1 MSNGTILLYFAK
13 NPLILY
19 CLTRK
24 NGETRPR
31 GARRPGLGVI
41 KGIGGRIRG
50 TPARNAGDA
59 KVCVRGRGAFRVC
72 VPLPAKREAG
82 RRENSMATRFGN
94 CAGTTFSTVSWCP
107 LGVVSDVPQA
117 PASHIQLHPGNCT
130 HHHTAVSSQAIIVML
145 VASLPIVD
153 RLRVGVHCT
162 CSDTRQ
168 VKHLKIK
175 TIYCTERQLKA
186 FLRLPRCVS
195 TGPVVVRLAERANE
209 RKRNEL
215 EFIRNVSFASL
226 ALAFQ
231 SLASARESPRTNN
244 SDKCA

>member
-13 NPLILY
+13 KPLILLY
-19 CLTRK
+19 HEKEWRNEAARGSTAGFGGYKGHWGAYTVYTVPYTRYTPRA
-24 NGETRPR
+24 TR
-31 GARRPGLGVI
+31 
-41 KGIGGRIRG
+41 
-50 TPARNAGDA
+50 DA
-59 KVCVRGRGAFRVC
+59 SCVRGRGAFRVC

-175 TIYCTERQLKA
+175 TCTERQLKA

-195 TGPVVVRLAERANE
+195 TGPVVVRLAEWAECTTKVFAN
-209 RKRNEL
+209 K
-215 EFIRNVSFASL
+215 F
-226 ALAFQ
+226 
-231 SLASARESPRTNN
+231 
-244 SDKCA
+244 

>member
-1 MSNGTILLYFAK
+1 MLYFAK
-13 NPLILY
+13 KPLILY
-19 CLTRK
+19 CITRK

-41 KGIGGRIRG
+41 KGIGGRIQFTVPYTRY
-50 TPARNAGDA
+50 TPRATRDA
-59 KVCVRGRGAFRVC
+59 SCVRGRGAFRVC

-107 LGVVSDVPQA
+107 LGVVSTDVPQA

-145 VASLPIVD
+145 VTSLPIVD

-168 VKHLKIK
+168 VKNQDYLMYGK
-175 TIYCTERQLKA
+175 TT
-186 FLRLPRCVS
+186 
-195 TGPVVVRLAERANE
+195 
-209 RKRNEL
+209 
-215 EFIRNVSFASL
+215 
-226 ALAFQ
+226 
-231 SLASARESPRTNN
+231 
-244 SDKCA
+244 

>member
-13 NPLILY
+13 KPLILY
-19 CLTRK
+19 CITRK

-41 KGIGGRIRG
+41 KGIGGRIQFTVPYTRY
-50 TPARNAGDA
+50 TLHTARNA
-59 KVCVRGRGAFRVC
+59 
-72 VPLPAKREAG
+72 
-82 RRENSMATRFGN
+82 RRELRAGAGCVSSVRASACQAGGGKAREFNGDEIRKLRRHDLLN
-94 CAGTTFSTVSWCP
+94 CELVPS

-168 VKHLKIK
+168 VKNQDYLMYGK
-175 TIYCTERQLKA
+175 TT
-186 FLRLPRCVS
+186 
-195 TGPVVVRLAERANE
+195 
-209 RKRNEL
+209 
-215 EFIRNVSFASL
+215 
-226 ALAFQ
+226 
-231 SLASARESPRTNN
+231 
-244 SDKCA
+244 